1 MTNSMNSHGQC
12 RGWSRAG
19 NPCAR
24 TPEPSGTCSHHT
36 GLLAPTP
43 SVAAPSWLAAPPA
56 LSDPADADT
65 AHLERPTPD
74 GALAPTNP
82 HLSFS
87 DHAHEYGFNG
97 VCTITGCGRARP
109 AWLITATPE
118 PAKAA
123 LNGRTK
129 MSRTILLGVVSLA
142 LTGALGHV
150 VGSSLTDRMSGT
162 HGTATHLDLPPGVR

>member
-1 MTNSMNSHGQC
+1 MTLGMNSHDAC
-12 RGWSRAG
+12 PGWSRAG

-24 TPEPSGTCSHHT
+24 TPGRSGTCSHHT
-36 GLLAPTP
+36 GLLAPAP
-43 SVAAPSWLAAPPA
+43 SVGAPSWLAASPA
-56 LSDPADADT
+56 PSDPAGADP
-65 AHLERPTPD
+65 AHLERSAPA

-118 PAKAA
+118 PAKVA

-129 MSRTILLGVVSLA
+129 TSRTILLGVVSLA

-162 HGTATHLDLPPGVR
+162 HGTGTYLDLPPGVR